1 MSAVITVPGSPEG
14 LSDEQLLDAYAWDE
28 GPLRTDRPV
37 FRFNFVAS
45 ADGAAAVDGR
55 SGGLG
60 DDADHRVFELLR
72 RTCGAVLVGA
82 GTVRAEGYAG
92 RLIDTGSLA
101 WRAAN
106 GLPAHPGLAIVSG
119 TLDLDPL
126 SPLFTQTPV
135 RPLILTT
142 AIAPPERRSALERVA
157 DVAVAGARTVEPE
170 QAARVLAERGFHRV
184 LCEGGPHLFGTF
196 QAAGLVDGLCLTLSP
211 VMTAG
216 NATRITAGTPE
227 LPPRRME
234 LAHVLRS
241 GDTLLLR
248 YRTAGPGAG

>member
-1 MSAVITVPGSPEG
+1 MSAVISVPGSPEG
-14 LSDEQLLDAYAWDE
+14 LSDAQLLDAYAWDE
-28 GPLRTDRPV
+28 GQPRTDRPV

-72 RTCGAVLVGA
+72 RTCGTVLVGA

-92 RLIDTGSLA
+92 RLIDTASLA

-106 GLPAHPGLAIVSG
+106 GLTAHPGLAIVSG
-119 TLDLDPL
+119 TLDLDPRG
-126 SPLFTQTPV
+126 PLFTQTPV

-142 AIAPPERRSALERVA
+142 AIAPPERRAALEKVA

-211 VMTAG
+211 LMSAG
-216 NATRITAGTPE
+216 TATRITAGTPE
-227 LPPRRME
+227 LTPRRME